1 MLMWIFIST
10 LVFYYGAEFTK
21 VSAARRRKRTT
32 SNVTTPDA

>member
-21 VSAARRRKRTT
+21 FSAARRRKRTT